1 MGGPVPACRVG
12 KRPRG
17 ERRVRV
23 VGVRPATP
31 DARRVR
37 SCRHLRWRGGDW
49 ARTSRRFRLEA
60 AYRDPFAASGVANAL
75 PAPDARVLDCGI
87 GCGSLSLALARRAGP
102 APDYH
107 GIDISGAMLAAADA
121 ELRRAGIVARLRQA
135 DVRAIPYPD
144 RSFDVV
150 MAAHVLEHLPEPAVA
165 LCEMTRVLKPGGV
178 LLVCMTRRSAFG
190 AIVQLRWRTW
200 MVGERQGAAWLRD
213 AGLTGIGVRPVGLG
227 FGAGRASTAFWARKP
242 SATVS
247 PPRTGEDARRG
258 GPER

>member
-165 LCEMTRVLKPGGV
+165 LREMTRVLKPGGV

-200 MVGERQGAAWLRD
+200 MVGE
-213 AGLTGIGVRPVGLG
+213 
-227 FGAGRASTAFWARKP
+227 
-242 SATVS
+242 
-247 PPRTGEDARRG
+247 
-258 GPER
+258 